1 MAVKRGHL
9 LSSSSSQ
16 ACSAGQVPGVG
27 EGWEGDKQAMSVNI
41 TQGSTALHAY
51 RRSSGGKLLGFT
63 LKMRKVRPR
72 EACVCSI
79 ELGEP
84 FKASSLS
91 TILRHIR
98 KGLSSP
104 PGLWLS

>member
-9 LSSSSSQ
+9 LSASSSQ
-16 ACSAGQVPGVG
+16 ACSAGQVPGIG
-27 EGWEGDKQAMSVNI
+27 EGWEGDKQA
-41 TQGSTALHAY
+41 TTALHAS

-91 TILRHIR
+91 TILRHVC